1 MFFYFIYISY
11 LIHLQIIEINEIYI
25 EFCTCTQVPNQVLTQ
40 VFDYGTI
47 LVKQPP
53 GKHQK
58 NYRNGN
64 QSLNLEGFL
73 VESRSDGLY
82 YVYVYGLWRGKS
94 KSQVRKATTST
105 FQTDFFIHLLCPPVH
120 MARKKSTPKT
130 PSSEPLFGPGGSE
143 DRARS
148 NSSGYLSDIFSEF
161 TKHITPAF
169 NHERPDR

>member
-1 MFFYFIYISY
+1 MVLY
-11 LIHLQIIEINEIYI
+11 LLSSLLESIKRIIGMETNHS
-25 EFCTCTQVPNQVLTQ
+25 TSKV
-40 VFDYGTI
+40 
-47 LVKQPP
+47 
-53 GKHQK
+53 
-58 NYRNGN
+58 
-64 QSLNLEGFL
+64 FL